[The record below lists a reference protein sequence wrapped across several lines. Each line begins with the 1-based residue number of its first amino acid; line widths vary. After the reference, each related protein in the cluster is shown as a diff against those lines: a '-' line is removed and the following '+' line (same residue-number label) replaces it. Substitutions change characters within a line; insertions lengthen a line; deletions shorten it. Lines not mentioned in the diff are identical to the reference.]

1 MLILCRKYLS
11 RPAVSD
17 IFVLTYDRMRRYE
30 GAWHMEKKLLFPSY
44 VFLESEKGTL
54 LSDEMSKFLPYAF
67 INEAGHSQRICDTGE
82 NSGLIRMNEK
92 AERFL
97 KFLYGNQYHLE
108 MSKGIIQNGMPR
120 ITAGPLK
127 GMEQRIL
134 RIDRHKRLARLEMPV
149 NRNLGRM
156 QGSRTIKEYN
166 LGYITAGLEIT
177 GKETK

>member
-11 RPAVSD
+11 RIAVSD

-44 VFLESEKGTL
+44 VFLESEKGAL
-54 LSDEMSKFLPYAF
+54 LADEMSKFRPYVF
-67 INEAGHSQRICDTGE
+67 MNESGQSQQTCDTEE
-82 NSGLIRMNEK
+82 NNGLIRMDQK
-92 AERFL
+92 AESFL

-108 MSKGIIQNGMPR
+108 MSKGIIQKGIPQ

-149 NRNLGRM
+149 NRNLSRM
-156 QGSRTIKEYN
+156 QGSRTIQEHN
-166 LGYITAGLEIT
+166 WSYITAGLEII